1 MKTISIS
8 ISNLKTH
15 LSSELK
21 KVQNGT
27 RILVLDHKHPVAE
40 LIPTKTEELFLSV
53 AEKKY
58 SYMPVSPLTK
68 KDPLHDL
75 EEERSDRW

>member
-1 MKTISIS
+1 METIS

-21 KVQNGT
+21 KVKNGT
-27 RILVLDHKHPVAE
+27 HIVILDHKHPVAK
-40 LIPTKTEELFLSV
+40 LIPTDAEELFISV

-58 SYMPVSPLTK
+58 LYHPVSPITK
-68 KDPLHDL
+68 VDPLIDL

>member
-1 MKTISIS
+1 METIS

-21 KVQNGT
+21 KVKNGT
-27 RILVLDHKHPVAE
+27 HIVILDHKHPVAK
-40 LIPTKTEELFLSV
+40 LIPTESEELFLSV
-53 AEKKY
+53 AKKKY
-58 SYMPVSPLTK
+58 SYHRLTPITK
-68 KDPLHDL
+68 VDPFIDL

>member
-1 MKTISIS
+1 METISIS
-8 ISNLKTH
+8 SLKTH

-27 RILVLDHKHPVAE
+27 RILVLDHKRPVAE
-40 LIPTKTEELFLSV
+40 LIPTDKEELFLSV

-58 SYMPVSPLTK
+58 SYRDLPPLTE
-68 KDPLHDL
+68 KDPLFEL
-75 EEERSDRW
+75 EEERNDRW